1 MSGEGWVVRGEQ
13 WAVST
18 QMSSWT
24 CFRISQR
31 AISRTSPRTDAETSS
46 AWQKYR
52 KMSREKVGTLRAA
65 SEVFYSRKSRQS
77 RQRLRVKFCE
87 IREIIT
93 LVLSSDAARNVPT
106 PSPLITHFSFLITH
120 YSKLCS
126 FVLLSKNLRTH
137 NSQLIA
143 HRSQLATENCI
154 YSLQNHEF
162 AIR

>member
-1 MSGEGWVVRGEQ
+1 MSSERWGMSCERWAMRGEQ

-46 AWQKYR
+46 AWQKDR

-93 LVLSSDAARNVPT
+93 LVFSSDAARNVPT
-106 PSPLITHFSFLITH
+106 NPSSLTTHHSL
-120 YSKLCS
+120 
-126 FVLLSKNLRTH
+126 
-137 NSQLIA
+137 LIA
-143 HRSQLATENCI
+143 HC
-154 YSLQNHEF
+154 SLSNIFTF
-162 AIR
+162 APLTSHGVKMNKNRLK